1 MTANGLTAASEVKL
15 YEDVIAIREAALGP
29 DHPDVGAACHTLGML
44 YLGEDRYDDAE
55 LLLQRALEIT
65 ERAAGPSS
73 LETAAV
79 IEDLAAIDEELGR
92 DAGAELLLRR
102 ALAIRSAAGRLSHPD
117 LLAVGNRLGVLY
129 AKQHKFS
136 AAEPV
141 LREVIAAALHH
152 PTRSAE
158 LVTARSTL
166 SLVLG
171 AQDQTAEARAELRRA
186 RAVADRMAQRDDSR
200 PLAVLLSRPLQLREF
215 AVEAFPADPVG
226 RTSEPPAPLIEPQAA
241 AAESWAETR
250 ARWSA
255 TARVVLAALRVGVL
269 VALAVVR
276 FLVTHGA
283 AGARRSIAALSRWSY
298 ALRQIIEGEWRRR
311 TVVSQPS
318 AVPSTFGDLI
328 RVPADMSAERT
339 IDARQQRVLL
349 GIAVGLVA
357 GVAVSPILVAVAF
370 IALATVCY
378 LAAVCYRVYLFWR
391 SLEVPGVVTVSD
403 DLARRLPDDS
413 LPIYTVLVAA
423 YREPEVIGR
432 LIASLR
438 AIEYPVDRLDIKLL
452 LEEDDGATI
461 AAALAARPPSHIE
474 IVRVPYSLPRTK
486 PKALNHGLGLA
497 HGEFVTIY
505 DAEDRPE
512 PLQLRRAVLAFRSLR
527 TVACLQAKLSYHNA
541 DQNLITKWF
550 TVEYAMWFSQLL
562 PGLVDR
568 QAPLPLGGTSNH
580 FRRSILEDVGAWD
593 PYNVTEDADLGIRLH
608 RAGHR
613 TRVLD
618 SVTLEEANSD
628 FINWIKQRSRWYKGY
643 LQTWLIHMRQ
653 PRALL
658 RDLGPRGFLGFH
670 LFIGG
675 TPLLAILN
683 PIFWVLLGLWL
694 MGQRTWVAEL
704 FPTPVYYLAAFSFV
718 FGNFAI
724 LYTNI
729 ISARALSP
737 NLVFAVLLLP
747 LYWAMM
753 SLAAIKACLQLVA
766 APSFWEKTTH
776 GLDQV
781 SASQDIVSSAREAMP
796 T

>member
-1 MTANGLTAASEVKL
+1 MATALGVSGEVKL
-15 YEDVIAIREAALGP
+15 YEDLIAIREAALGP

-44 YLGEDRYDDAE
+44 YLCGGRHGDAE

-65 ERAAGPSS
+65 ERAAGASAP
-73 LETAAV
+73 ETAAV

-92 DAGAELLLRR
+92 DAGAEILLRR
-102 ALAIRSAAGRLSHPD
+102 ALAIRRAAGRSSHPD
-117 LLAVGNRLGVLY
+117 LVAVGNRLGVLY
-129 AKQHKFS
+129 AKQAKFS
-136 AAEPV
+136 SAEPI
-141 LREVIAAALHH
+141 LRDVIAAALRHR
-152 PTRSAE
+152 TRSAD

-166 SLVLG
+166 SLVLS
-171 AQDQTAEARAELRRA
+171 AQGRTSDARAELRRA
-186 RAVADRMAQRDDSR
+186 RAVAERMAQRGDGR
-200 PLAVLLSRPLQLREF
+200 PLAVPLAQPLSLRE
-215 AVEAFPADPVG
+215 
-226 RTSEPPAPLIEPQAA
+226 PAPAA
-241 AAESWAETR
+241 APEDRVSRTPEAPTLVVGPQVTAAEARSEAR
-250 ARWSA
+250 ARWSG
-255 TARVVLAALRVGVL
+255 RMRIVLAALRVSPL
-269 VALAVVR
+269 VALAVGR
-276 FLVTHGA
+276 LLVTYLA
-283 AGARRSIAALSRWSY
+283 AGARRDVAALSRWSY
-298 ALRQIIEGEWRRR
+298 ALRQTIEAEWLRR
-311 TVVSQPS
+311 TVARQPLGLPS
-318 AVPSTFGDLI
+318 AIGDFG

-357 GVAVSPILVAVAF
+357 GVAVSPILVAIGF
-370 IALATVCY
+370 IALATGCY

-391 SLEVPGVVTVSD
+391 SFEVSGVVTID
-403 DLARRLPDDS
+403 DELAHRLPDDS
-413 LPIYTVLVAA
+413 LPVYTVLVAA

-438 AIEYPVDRLDIKLL
+438 AIEYPVEKLDIKLL

-497 HGEFVTIY
+497 RGEFITIY

-527 TVACLQAKLSYHNA
+527 GVDCLQAKLSYHNA

-550 TVEYAMWFSQLL
+550 TAEYAMWFSQLL

-580 FRRSILEDVGAWD
+580 FRRAILEDVGAWD

-683 PIFWVLLGLWL
+683 PIFWFLMALWLLGE
-694 MGQRTWVAEL
+694 RTWVAAL
-704 FPTPVYYLAAFSFV
+704 FPTPVYYVAAFSFV
-718 FGNFAI
+718 FGNFATF
-724 LYTNI
+724 YMGI
-729 ISARALSP
+729 ISARATSP
-737 NLVFAVLLLP
+737 GLVLAVFLLP
-747 LYWAMM
+747 LYWVMM

-776 GLDQV
+776 GLDAAPPAV
-781 SASQDIVSSAREAMP
+781 KAPNAAG
-796 T
+796 